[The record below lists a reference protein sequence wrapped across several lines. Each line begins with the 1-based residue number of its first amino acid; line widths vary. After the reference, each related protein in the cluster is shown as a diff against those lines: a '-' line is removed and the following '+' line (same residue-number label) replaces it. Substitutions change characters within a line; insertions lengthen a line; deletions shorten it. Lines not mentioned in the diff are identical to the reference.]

1 MGRATWRWSALFCL
15 RRRPRMRAHARGPPL
30 RPDPESGDLLPL
42 TGVAL
47 YDESRTREAAAA
59 ALSGSGKSA
68 SRSWDRWSTSP
79 SPAWPPPSSPPSG
92 RGVDLWKWPLLQA
105 AQLAPKSVVWAN
117 LYLALLNLMP
127 AYPLDGGRILRAF
140 FSRTLDLSSAT
151 RRAVSISTAIAM
163 VLIFA
168 GLFSDNWLTMVGVI
182 VFSAA
187 QLEERALVF
196 QSVLDNV
203 RLEEVMLT
211 DFATL
216 SPADTL
222 EDALEKAV
230 HSLQDDFPVVRGSDM
245 VGVISK
251 QRILDA
257 LRAEGN
263 GYVQAVMNKIFE
275 VSVRQDS
282 LGSAF
287 RKLTAR
293 NSSIIPVVEDQRLIG
308 IVTLQNLMHSMAL
321 LAESRKLRRDEARIL
336 GIKSRASRSIAE
348 GSALSLRCRSLPN
361 LRSLFDGSDG
371 LPSGRHGSEQP
382 HGFRLLHRR
391 NLLQPRQHCIRN
403 LPVDVDH
410 GDCLA
415 RLPLDILL
423 GRSPSR
429 ARNLQ
434 C

>member
-1 MGRATWRWSALFCL
+1 MRSWSISVGRLFGVDVRLHLTFVILPMFVFWTEYAAHQGSANGPRDLALVGIILACVGAHECGHML
-15 RRRPRMRAHARGPPL
+15 AARRFGLIPKAVI
-30 RPDPESGDLLPL
+30 LLPL

-47 YDESRTREAAAA
+47 YDESQIEKQTPALMWQRELRL
-59 ALSGSGKSA
+59 ALIGPLMNLALAGLSVA
-68 SRSWDRWSTSP
+68 VIT
-79 SPAWPPPSSPPSG
+79 AVA
-92 RGVDLWKWPLLQA
+92 RGVDLWSWPFLSSRNLPRS
-105 AQLAPKSVVWAN
+105 LVWAN
-117 LYLALLNLMP
+117 LYIAAINLMP

-140 FSRTLDLSSAT
+140 VARSSDLPSAT
-151 RRAVSISTAIAM
+151 RRAVSISTAISM

-168 GLFSDNWLTMVGVI
+168 GLFSDGWLTMVGVI
-182 VFSAA
+182 IFSAA

-222 EDALEKAV
+222 EDALDKAV

-263 GYVQAVMNKIFE
+263 GYVQALMNKIFD
-275 VSVRQDS
+275 VSVRHDS

-293 NSSIIPVVEDQRLIG
+293 SSSIIPVVEDQRLIG

-321 LAESRKLRRDEARIL
+321 LAESRKLKRDEM
-336 GIKSRASRSIAE
+336 E
-348 GSALSLRCRSLPN
+348 T
-361 LRSLFDGSDG
+361 
-371 LPSGRHGSEQP
+371 
-382 HGFRLLHRR
+382 
-391 NLLQPRQHCIRN
+391 
-403 LPVDVDH
+403 
-410 GDCLA
+410 
-415 RLPLDILL
+415 
-423 GRSPSR
+423 
-429 ARNLQ
+429 
-434 C
+434 

>member
-1 MGRATWRWSALFCL
+1 MRSWSISIGRLFGVDVRIHLTFLILPVFIYWTDFAAHQNAASGPRDLALVGIILACVGAHECGHIL
-15 RRRPRMRAHARGPPL
+15 AARRYGLIPKAVI
-30 RPDPESGDLLPL
+30 LLPL
-42 TGVAL
+42 TGVTL
-47 YDESRTREAAAA
+47 YDESRAERQPALIWRREVRLALVGPLVNLALALLAAAA
-59 ALSGSGKSA
+59 ITASGSN
-68 SRSWDRWSTSP
+68 
-79 SPAWPPPSSPPSG
+79 
-92 RGVDLWKWPLLQA
+92 VELLKWPFLQGHD
-105 AQLAPKSVVWAN
+105 LPRSIVWAN
-117 LYLALLNLMP
+117 LYLAGLNLLP
-127 AYPLDGGRILRAF
+127 AYPLDGGRLARVYFARSIDVA
-140 FSRTLDLSSAT
+140 SAT

-168 GLFSDNWLTMVGVI
+168 GLFSDSWLTMVGVI

-245 VGVISK
+245 VGVISR

-263 GYVQAVMNKIFE
+263 GYVQAVMSKIFD
-275 VSVRQDS
+275 VSLRNDS

-293 NSSIIPVVEDQRLIG
+293 SSSIIPVVEDQRLVG
-308 IVTLQNLMHSMAL
+308 IVTLQNLMHSMSL
-321 LAESRKLRRDEARIL
+321 LAESRKLRRE
-336 GIKSRASRSIAE
+336 E
-348 GSALSLRCRSLPN
+348 GES
-361 LRSLFDGSDG
+361 
-371 LPSGRHGSEQP
+371 
-382 HGFRLLHRR
+382 
-391 NLLQPRQHCIRN
+391 
-403 LPVDVDH
+403 
-410 GDCLA
+410 
-415 RLPLDILL
+415 
-423 GRSPSR
+423 
-429 ARNLQ
+429 
-434 C
+434 

>member
-1 MGRATWRWSALFCL
+1 MRSWSIPIGRLFGVDVRIHLTFFILPMFIFWTDYAVRQNNATGSRDLAIVGIILACVGAHEFGDML
-15 RRRPRMRAHARGPPL
+15 AARRVGLIPKAVI
-30 RPDPESGDLLPL
+30 LLPL

-47 YDESRTREAAAA
+47 YDESRSEKPQPAALLWQREIRLALIGPLVSFALACLAAAVV
-59 ALSGSGKSA
+59 SGA
-68 SRSWDRWSTSP
+68 
-79 SPAWPPPSSPPSG
+79 G
-92 RGVDLWKWPLLQA
+92 RGGDLLKWPFLQA
-105 AQLAPKSVVWAN
+105 TNLPKSLVWAN
-117 LYLALLNLMP
+117 LYLALWNLIP
-127 AYPLDGGRILRAF
+127 AYPLDGGRILRAL
-140 FSRTLDLSSAT
+140 FSRTLDSSAAT
-151 RRAVSISTAIAM
+151 RRAVSISNAIAM
-163 VLIFA
+163 VLMIA

-196 QSVLDNV
+196 QSVLETV

-230 HSLQDDFPVVRGSDM
+230 HSLQDDFPVVRGMDM

-275 VSVRQDS
+275 VSLRQDS

-321 LAESRKLRRDEARIL
+321 LAETRKLQRE
-336 GIKSRASRSIAE
+336 E
-348 GSALSLRCRSLPN
+348 
-361 LRSLFDGSDG
+361 
-371 LPSGRHGSEQP
+371 SE
-382 HGFRLLHRR
+382 
-391 NLLQPRQHCIRN
+391 
-403 LPVDVDH
+403 
-410 GDCLA
+410 
-415 RLPLDILL
+415 
-423 GRSPSR
+423 S
-429 ARNLQ
+429 
-434 C
+434 

>member
-1 MGRATWRWSALFCL
+1 MRSWSISVGRLFNVDVRIHLTFLILPMFIYWTDYAAHQGAVNGSRDMALVGIILLAVATHELGHMLAA
-15 RRRPRMRAHARGPPL
+15 RRYGLVPKAVI
-30 RPDPESGDLLPL
+30 LLPL

-47 YDESRTREAAAA
+47 YDEARSERPNAALARAREIRLAIVGPLVNLVFAGLAAAIIA
-59 ALSGSGKSA
+59 AM
-68 SRSWDRWSTSP
+68 
-79 SPAWPPPSSPPSG
+79 G
-92 RGVDLWKWPLLQA
+92 RGIDLWSWPWLYARNLPRS
-105 AQLAPKSVVWAN
+105 LVWAN
-117 LYLALLNLMP
+117 LYIAVLNLMP

-140 FSRTLDLSSAT
+140 ISRSIDLSSAT

-163 VLIFA
+163 VLILA
-168 GLFSDNWLTMVGVI
+168 GLFSDSWLTMVGVI
-182 VFSAA
+182 IFSAA

-222 EDALEKAV
+222 QDALDKAV

-245 VGVISK
+245 VGVISR

-275 VSVRQDS
+275 VSLRNDS

-293 NSSIIPVVEDQRLIG
+293 SSSIIPVVEDQHLVG
-308 IVTLQNLMHSMAL
+308 IVTLQNLMHSMTL
-321 LAESRKLRRDEARIL
+321 LAETRKLQRDE
-336 GIKSRASRSIAE
+336 
-348 GSALSLRCRSLPN
+348 
-361 LRSLFDGSDG
+361 
-371 LPSGRHGSEQP
+371 SE
-382 HGFRLLHRR
+382 
-391 NLLQPRQHCIRN
+391 
-403 LPVDVDH
+403 
-410 GDCLA
+410 
-415 RLPLDILL
+415 
-423 GRSPSR
+423 S
-429 ARNLQ
+429 
-434 C
+434 

>member
-1 MGRATWRWSALFCL
+1 MRSWSIPVGRLFGVEVRIHLTFFILPMFIFWTDYAAHQSTANGPRDLALVGIILACVAAHECGHML
-15 RRRPRMRAHARGPPL
+15 AARRFGMIPKAVI
-30 RPDPESGDLLPL
+30 LLPL

-47 YDESRTREAAAA
+47 YDESRAEKTQPSAPIWKREIRLALVGPLVSLALACLSA
-59 ALSGSGKSA
+59 VAISLSGLGI
-68 SRSWDRWSTSP
+68 
-79 SPAWPPPSSPPSG
+79 
-92 RGVDLWKWPLLQA
+92 DLIKWPFLQA
-105 AQLAPKSVVWAN
+105 GNLPRSLVWAN
-117 LYLALLNLMP
+117 LYLAIFNLMP
-127 AYPLDGGRILRAF
+127 AYPLDGGRVLRALLA
-140 FSRTLDLSSAT
+140 RTLDASSAT
-151 RRAVSISTAIAM
+151 RRAVSISNAIAM
-163 VLIFA
+163 VLMLA

-275 VSVRQDS
+275 VSLRQDS
-282 LGSAF
+282 LSSAF

-293 NSSIIPVVEDQRLIG
+293 NSSIIPVVEEERLIG

-321 LAESRKLRRDEARIL
+321 LAESRKLRRDEAE
-336 GIKSRASRSIAE
+336 S
-348 GSALSLRCRSLPN
+348 
-361 LRSLFDGSDG
+361 
-371 LPSGRHGSEQP
+371 
-382 HGFRLLHRR
+382 
-391 NLLQPRQHCIRN
+391 
-403 LPVDVDH
+403 
-410 GDCLA
+410 
-415 RLPLDILL
+415 
-423 GRSPSR
+423 
-429 ARNLQ
+429 
-434 C
+434 

>member
-1 MGRATWRWSALFCL
+1 MRSWSIPVGRLFGVDVRLHFTFLLLPMFIFWTDYAAHGANATGPRDLALVGIVLACVGAHETGHML
-15 RRRPRMRAHARGPPL
+15 AARRFGMIPKAVI
-30 RPDPESGDLLPL
+30 LLPL
-42 TGVAL
+42 TGVVV
-47 YDESRTREAAAA
+47 YDESRAEKIEKTEANPDRPQAGAFPWQREIRLAVIGPLVSMALACLAAAA
-59 ALSGSGKSA
+59 VTTFGHGIE
-68 SRSWDRWSTSP
+68 
-79 SPAWPPPSSPPSG
+79 
-92 RGVDLWKWPLLQA
+92 LWKWPLLQA
-105 AQLAPKSVVWAN
+105 TNLPRSLVGAN
-117 LYLALLNLMP
+117 FYLAVLNLMP
-127 AYPLDGGRILRAF
+127 AYPLDGGRVLRAF
-140 FSRTLDLSSAT
+140 FSRTLDLSAAT
-151 RRAVSISTAIAM
+151 QRAVSISTAIAM
-163 VLIFA
+163 VLMIAGIF
-168 GLFSDNWLTMVGVI
+168 SNNWLTMVGVI

-275 VSVRQDS
+275 VSLRQDS

-293 NSSIIPVVEDQRLIG
+293 GSSIIPVVEDQRLIG

-321 LAESRKLRRDEARIL
+321 LAETRKMRRE
-336 GIKSRASRSIAE
+336 E
-348 GSALSLRCRSLPN
+348 
-361 LRSLFDGSDG
+361 
-371 LPSGRHGSEQP
+371 SE
-382 HGFRLLHRR
+382 
-391 NLLQPRQHCIRN
+391 
-403 LPVDVDH
+403 
-410 GDCLA
+410 
-415 RLPLDILL
+415 
-423 GRSPSR
+423 S
-429 ARNLQ
+429 
-434 C
+434 

>member
-1 MGRATWRWSALFCL
+1 MRSWSIPIGRLFGVDVRIHLTFLILPMFIFWTDYLAHKDNATG
-15 RRRPRMRAHARGPPL
+15 PRDLAIVGIILACVAAHECGHMLAAGRIGLIPKAVI
-30 RPDPESGDLLPL
+30 LLPL

-47 YDESRTREAAAA
+47 YDEPRTEKPQP
-59 ALSGSGKSA
+59 ALSLWKREIQLALIGPLVSLGLA
-68 SRSWDRWSTSP
+68 CLAAGVVT
-79 SPAWPPPSSPPSG
+79 ASG
-92 RGVDLWKWPLLQA
+92 RGIDLWKWPFLQA
-105 AQLAPKSVVWAN
+105 TNLPKSLVWAN
-117 LYLALLNLMP
+117 LYLAAFNLMP

-140 FSRTLDLSSAT
+140 LSRTLDASTAT
-151 RRAVSISTAIAM
+151 RRAVSISNAIAM
-163 VLIFA
+163 VLMLA
-168 GLFSDNWLTMVGVI
+168 GLFSDSWLTMVGVI

-230 HSLQDDFPVVRGSDM
+230 HSLQDDFPVVRGMDM

-275 VSVRQDS
+275 VSLRQDT

-321 LAESRKLRRDEARIL
+321 LAESRKLQRE
-336 GIKSRASRSIAE
+336 E
-348 GSALSLRCRSLPN
+348 
-361 LRSLFDGSDG
+361 
-371 LPSGRHGSEQP
+371 SE
-382 HGFRLLHRR
+382 
-391 NLLQPRQHCIRN
+391 
-403 LPVDVDH
+403 
-410 GDCLA
+410 
-415 RLPLDILL
+415 
-423 GRSPSR
+423 S
-429 ARNLQ
+429 
-434 C
+434 